1 MWFKRVVNFFNP
13 VKFSPGY
20 YVQSCFLHIHLPCKQ
35 YTIFLEPSM
44 VKYSSEKKNVFKLL
58 FRSLRAISAHIRIAK
73 NLVPKVTFSWG
84 KLLFWKRWMQLF
96 LFKIIKRGSGMHFWG
111 LWTKIFICFVYKI
124 NVLCFDIN

>member
-44 VKYSSEKKNVFKLL
+44 VKYSSEKKKRFQITIQVIESDL
-58 FRSLRAISAHIRIAK
+58 SAY
-73 NLVPKVTFSWG
+73 SY
-84 KLLFWKRWMQLF
+84 
-96 LFKIIKRGSGMHFWG
+96 
-111 LWTKIFICFVYKI
+111 C
-124 NVLCFDIN
+124 